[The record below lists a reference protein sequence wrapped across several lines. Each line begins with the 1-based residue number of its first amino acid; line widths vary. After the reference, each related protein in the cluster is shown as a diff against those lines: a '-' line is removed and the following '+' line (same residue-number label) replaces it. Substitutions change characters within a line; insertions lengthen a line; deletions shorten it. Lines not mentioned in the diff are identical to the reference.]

1 MKTHTTAQA
10 AGDWLLQNSGAVWGQ
25 LHSER
30 EQVCAALLGGARP
43 VNDTIRGLQETEP
56 SEENARELDWKR
68 RELLQARLRQI
79 DDALDRLFSGAYG
92 HCSDCGRMIGY
103 KRLAADAAVSC
114 CLACQQRHE
123 GERTDARHH
132 EWHSVWM

>member
-1 MKTHTTAQA
+1 MKTHTTTQ
-10 AGDWLLQNSGAVWGQ
+10 GTGGWLLQNSGAVWGR

-30 EQVCAALLGGARP
+30 EQVCAALLGGGRP
-43 VNDTIRGLQETEP
+43 VNDTIRGLQEIEP

-79 DDALDRLFSGAYG
+79 DEALDSLFSGTWG
-92 HCSDCGRMIGY
+92 RCSDCGRTIGY

-123 GERTDARHH
+123 GERTNARHH